1 MGKIQSEPP
10 SASYTSQ
17 YTPRRAESAPT
28 TTQLS
33 IIIQNAPVGNGETE
47 GPFILSE
54 RGLQHCSPSSGSWRC
69 LGPVESGPVA

>member
-17 YTPRRAESAPT
+17 YTPRQAESAPT

-33 IIIQNAPVGNGETE
+33 SIIQNAPVGNGETE
-47 GPFILSE
+47 GPFILNE
-54 RGLQHCSPSSGSWRC
+54 
-69 LGPVESGPVA
+69 